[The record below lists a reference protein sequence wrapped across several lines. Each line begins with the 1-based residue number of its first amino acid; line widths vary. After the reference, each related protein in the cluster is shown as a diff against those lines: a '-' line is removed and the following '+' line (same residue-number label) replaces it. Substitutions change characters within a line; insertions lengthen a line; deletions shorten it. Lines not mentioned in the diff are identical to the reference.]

1 MHTIFWE
8 IGLTFDSSNKTNLQ
22 YTLIMEKEFKKFL
35 YAGVD
40 LAAAAS
46 EKFQSTVTDLVSKG
60 KISSE
65 EGKKLVDDFFAKSE
79 ERKAEFEK
87 KYKEFS
93 DKLGINKK
101 KNEEEELEELRKKV
115 SDLEAKLS
123 KTKTAAAK

>member
-1 MHTIFWE
+1 
-8 IGLTFDSSNKTNLQ
+8 
-22 YTLIMEKEFKKFL
+22 MEKEFKKFL

-46 EKFQSTVTDLVSKG
+46 EKFQSTVSELVTKG
-60 KISSE
+60 KISSD

-93 DKLGINKK
+93 EKLGINKK
-101 KNEEEELEELRKKV
+101 KNEEDELEELRKKV
-115 SDLEAKLS
+115 SDLESKLTKAKA
-123 KTKTAAAK
+123 TPAAK

>member
-1 MHTIFWE
+1 
-8 IGLTFDSSNKTNLQ
+8 
-22 YTLIMEKEFKKFL
+22 MEKEFKKFL

-46 EKFQSTVTDLVSKG
+46 EKFQSTVSELVGKG
-60 KISSE
+60 KISAE

-79 ERKAEFEK
+79 ERKTEFEK

-115 SDLEAKLS
+115 SDLETKLA